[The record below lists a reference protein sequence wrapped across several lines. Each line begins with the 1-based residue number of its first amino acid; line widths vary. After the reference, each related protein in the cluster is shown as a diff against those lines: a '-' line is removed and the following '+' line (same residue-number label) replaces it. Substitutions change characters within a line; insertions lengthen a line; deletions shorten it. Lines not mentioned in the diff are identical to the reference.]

1 MQILET
7 FLYFRG
13 HHNLQGALRE
23 KFEVQEASPWP
34 LSTTGHFSGTIV
46 ETCSEWISKETPLR
60 LWAEIRNFRGHLD
73 VLGNTISEG
82 NIRLDPSNIVSFG
95 LNHAPCT
102 VRVLCRKVQPMVC
115 KGDISVECWCVYF
128 RGHRIPKS
136 SLLGSLLAS
145 VLENTCPRK

>member
-13 HHNLQGALRE
+13 HHNLQGTLRE
-23 KFEVQEASPWP
+23 KFRVQEASPWP

-82 NIRLDPSNIVSFG
+82 KVGLDPSKSNSISFA
-95 LNHAPCT
+95 LNHAPGT
-102 VRVLCRKVQPMVC
+102 VRVLYRKVQPMVC
-115 KGDISVECWCVYF
+115 KGDS
-128 RGHRIPKS
+128 P
-136 SLLGSLLAS
+136 A
-145 VLENTCPRK
+145 